1 MEIEIGKV
9 THFFNGIS
17 VAVIELT
24 DTLKVGDTVHIKG
37 ATTDFVQKVESM
49 EINHQKVKEAG
60 YGESI
65 GLKVKERVRE
75 GDKVYKVVEEAVKPE
90 LEAKERAGKAEKAE
104 KAGAEKAEKRKRGRP
119 KKKK

>member
-24 DTLKVGDTVHIKG
+24 DKLSVGDTVHIKG

-75 GDKVYKVVEEAVKPE
+75 GDKVYKVVEEAAKPE
-90 LEAKERAGKAEKAE
+90 LEVKGKAGKAEKAE
-104 KAGAEKAEKRKRGRP
+104 KAGAEKPKRGRP
-119 KKKK
+119 KKK

>member
-90 LEAKERAGKAEKAE
+90 LEAKKRAGKAEKAE

>member
-17 VAVIELT
+17 VAVIELI
-24 DTLKVGDTVHIKG
+24 DKIAVGDTIHIKG

-49 EINHQKVKEAG
+49 EINHKKVEEAG
-60 YGESI
+60 YGDSI

-75 GDKVYKVVEEAVKPE
+75 GDRVYKVVEEAVT
-90 LEAKERAGKAEKAE
+90 EAKEEPKPAAK
-104 KAGAEKAEKRKRGRP
+104 KRGRP
-119 KKKK
+119 KKKKE

>member
-75 GDKVYKVVEEAVKPE
+75 GDKVYKVVEEAAKPE
-90 LEAKERAGKAEKAE
+90 SEVKGRAKTEKAE
-104 KAGAEKAEKRKRGRP
+104 KAGAEKPKRGRP
-119 KKKK
+119 KKK

>member
-24 DTLKVGDTVHIKG
+24 DKLCVGDTVHIKG

-75 GDKVYKVVEEAVKPE
+75 GDKVYKVVEEAAKPE
-90 LEAKERAGKAEKAE
+90 PEVKGRAGKAEKAE
-104 KAGAEKAEKRKRGRP
+104 KAGAEKPKRGRP
-119 KKKK
+119 KKK